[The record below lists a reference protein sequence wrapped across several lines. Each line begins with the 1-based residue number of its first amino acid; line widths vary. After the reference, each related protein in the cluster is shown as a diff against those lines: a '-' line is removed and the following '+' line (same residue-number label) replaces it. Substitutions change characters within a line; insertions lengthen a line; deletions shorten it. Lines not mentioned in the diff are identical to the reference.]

1 MYMLQN
7 TGYIYIVLIKRIL
20 NPYHCLLSWGVG
32 GNVRDGI
39 WVPSRSFLTTL
50 NFCNQYCFHLHSA
63 NGQAVKRGTSLK
75 YSLQPFIYMY
85 NTQGHTSEFLP
96 TPFVSWD
103 PPPEILCTDY
113 CSEFI
118 FRL

>member
-1 MYMLQN
+1 M
-7 TGYIYIVLIKRIL
+7 
-20 NPYHCLLSWGVG
+20 
-32 GNVRDGI
+32 RDGI

-85 NTQGHTSEFLP
+85 NTQGHTSEFLLHCIW
-96 TPFVSWD
+96 TARGTYCMVFFLLYIS
-103 PPPEILCTDY
+103 ILVFYVPILLVISIILVC
-113 CSEFI
+113 
-118 FRL
+118 L